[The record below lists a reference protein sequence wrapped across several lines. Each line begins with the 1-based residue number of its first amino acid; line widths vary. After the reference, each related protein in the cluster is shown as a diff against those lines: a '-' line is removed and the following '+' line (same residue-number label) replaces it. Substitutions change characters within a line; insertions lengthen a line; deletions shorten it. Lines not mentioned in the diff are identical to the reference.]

1 MPRDFGELV
10 GVFLGFI
17 SLLVPL
23 IFSLALLVIVWRL
36 IDAWVIHAGDTTKV
50 EEGKKYALW
59 GVLVLVVMSALWGL
73 VALLRSSLFGY

>member
-10 GVFLGFI
+10 GVFLDFI